1 MPRIN
6 QTQVNAS
13 IGLTFS
19 NGLRALLR
27 QDPDILMVGEIRDK
41 ETASLAVNA
50 ALTGH
55 LVLSTLHTNSAAGAI
70 PRILDLGVEPFLI
83 SSTLN
88 VIIAQRLVRKLCD
101 AKERYVLSKDE
112 FLDLSREVDFEQILS
127 LLKEQ
132 KIVDPKISAEEIT
145 FWKATPSKECKDGYR
160 GRVGIYEV
168 LRMTETIKE
177 LVMQNATADVIEKR
191 AKKEGMIKMI
201 EDGFVKAAQG
211 FTTIEEVLRVTRE

>member
-1 MPRIN
+1 
-6 QTQVNAS
+6 
-13 IGLTFS
+13 
-19 NGLRALLR
+19 
-27 QDPDILMVGEIRDK
+27 MVGEIRDK

-112 FLDLSREVDFEQILS
+112 FSDLSREVDFEQILS

-145 FWKATPSKECKDGYR
+145 FWKAAPSKECKDGYR

-177 LVMQNATADVIEKR
+177 LVMQNATADVIERR
-191 AKKEGMIKMI
+191 AKKEGMITMI